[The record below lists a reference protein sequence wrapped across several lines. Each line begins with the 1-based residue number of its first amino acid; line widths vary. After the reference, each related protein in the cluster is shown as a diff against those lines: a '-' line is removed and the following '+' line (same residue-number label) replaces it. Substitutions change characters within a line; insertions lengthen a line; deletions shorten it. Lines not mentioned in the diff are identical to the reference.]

1 MPKHLKILKNDENH
15 LKLLILTEKAFIS
28 SEPLEEFQLNFQER
42 CNLILKV
49 TKNQGF
55 NLSLEHAF
63 LVEPEER
70 SN

>member
-15 LKLLILTEKAFIS
+15 LTLLILTEKAFIS

-63 LVEPEER
+63 LVKPEER